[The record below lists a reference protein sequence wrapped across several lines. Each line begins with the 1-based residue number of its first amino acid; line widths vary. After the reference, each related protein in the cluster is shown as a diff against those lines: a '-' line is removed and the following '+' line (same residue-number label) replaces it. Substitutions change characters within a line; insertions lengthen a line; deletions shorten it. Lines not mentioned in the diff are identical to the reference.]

1 MNAVK
6 RRTSSNPAR
15 MISASFA
22 VVIAIGTLLL
32 WLPISSK
39 ARVFTPL
46 LDCLFTAASATCVTG
61 LVVYDTYTHWS
72 AFGHGVLLMLI
83 QIGGL
88 GLVTFTSFFNLVVG
102 RKLGLRGMRLASE
115 SINSTSFG
123 DVPYLLRMI
132 ITFTLAV
139 EASGALLLGLY
150 FVPRFGLR
158 GIAISVFLAISAFC
172 NAGFDV
178 LGFLGEYTSLTSLND
193 SYLVLFTIMLL
204 IIIGG
209 LGFIVWNDL
218 MAWRKTR
225 TLLLH
230 TKVVL
235 LVTAF
240 LLLLGTVC
248 FLLFEWNNPAT
259 LQPMSLKEKIGAGCL
274 QSVTMRTAGFNSIDL
289 YSMHDATKVFS
300 IVLMFIGAAPGS
312 TGGGIKVT
320 TIAVIVMTAVSI
332 SRGKD
337 EPYLLGRRLSANVV
351 YRSLAILFL
360 GIVVSGITAI
370 ILILT
375 CPLEQNGLTGV
386 DAAFEAVSAFATVGV
401 SSGVTAV
408 TNWVGKIAL
417 TLTMFIGRVGPVS
430 FGLTLAAQQKI
441 NRKLI
446 VPEGKIVVG

>member
-289 YSMHDATKVFS
+289 YSMRDATKVFS

-430 FGLTLAAQQKI
+430 FGLTLAAQQKV

>member
-6 RRTSSNPAR
+6 RQTSSNPAR

-240 LLLLGTVC
+240 LLLLGTIC

-289 YSMHDATKVFS
+289 YSMRDATKVFS

-430 FGLTLAAQQKI
+430 FGLTLAAQQKV

>member
-39 ARVFTPL
+39 ARVFTPR

-289 YSMHDATKVFS
+289 YSMRDATKVFS

-351 YRSLAILFL
+351 YRSLAILFM

-370 ILILT
+370 VLILT

-386 DAAFEAVSAFATVGV
+386 DAVFEAVSAFATVGV

-430 FGLTLAAQQKI
+430 FGLTLAAQQKV

>member
-240 LLLLGTVC
+240 LLLLGTIC

-289 YSMHDATKVFS
+289 YSMRDATKVFS

-337 EPYLLGRRLSANVV
+337 EPYLLGRRLSATVV

-430 FGLTLAAQQKI
+430 FGLTLAAQQKV

>member
-240 LLLLGTVC
+240 LLLLGTIC

-289 YSMHDATKVFS
+289 YSMRDATKVFS

-370 ILILT
+370 VLILT

-386 DAAFEAVSAFATVGV
+386 DAVFEAVSAFATVGV

-430 FGLTLAAQQKI
+430 FGLTLAAQQKV

>member
-158 GIAISVFLAISAFC
+158 GIAISIFLAISAFC

-289 YSMHDATKVFS
+289 YSMRDATKVFS

-351 YRSLAILFL
+351 YRSLAILFM

-370 ILILT
+370 VLILT

-386 DAAFEAVSAFATVGV
+386 DAVFEAVSAFATVGV

-430 FGLTLAAQQKI
+430 FGLTLAAQQKV

>member
-240 LLLLGTVC
+240 LLLLGTIC

-289 YSMHDATKVFS
+289 YSMRDATKVFS

-430 FGLTLAAQQKI
+430 FGLTLAAQQKV

>member
-240 LLLLGTVC
+240 LLLLGTIC

-289 YSMHDATKVFS
+289 YSMRDATKVFS

>member
-15 MISASFA
+15 IISASFA

-289 YSMHDATKVFS
+289 YSMRDATKVFS

-430 FGLTLAAQQKI
+430 FGLTLAAQQKV

>member
-83 QIGGL
+83 QSGGL

-289 YSMHDATKVFS
+289 YSMRDATKVFS

-370 ILILT
+370 VLILT

-430 FGLTLAAQQKI
+430 FGLTLAAQQKV

>member
-240 LLLLGTVC
+240 LLLLGTIC

-289 YSMHDATKVFS
+289 YSMRDATKVFS

-375 CPLEQNGLTGV
+375 CPLEQNGLIGV

-430 FGLTLAAQQKI
+430 FGLTLAAQQKV

>member
-240 LLLLGTVC
+240 LLLLGTIC

-289 YSMHDATKVFS
+289 YSMRDATKVFS

-430 FGLTLAAQQKI
+430 FGLTLVAQQKI

>member
-240 LLLLGTVC
+240 LLLLGTIC

-289 YSMHDATKVFS
+289 YSMRDATKVFS

-351 YRSLAILFL
+351 YRSLAILFM

-370 ILILT
+370 VLILT

-386 DAAFEAVSAFATVGV
+386 DAVFEAVSAFATVGV

-430 FGLTLAAQQKI
+430 FGLTLAAQQKV

>member
-6 RRTSSNPAR
+6 RRTSINPAR
-15 MISASFA
+15 IISASFA
-22 VVIAIGTLLL
+22 AVIAIGALLL

-39 ARVFTPL
+39 ARVFTPP

-61 LVVYDTYTHWS
+61 LVLYDTYTHWS
-72 AFGHGVLLMLI
+72 AFGQGVLLMLI

-132 ITFTLAV
+132 ITFTLTV
-139 EASGALLLGLY
+139 EAIGALLLGMY
-150 FVPRFGLR
+150 FVPRFGLQ
-158 GIAISVFLAISAFC
+158 GVAISVFLAVSAFC
-172 NAGFDV
+172 NAGFDI
-178 LGFLGEYTSLTSLND
+178 LGFLGEYTSLTTLND
-193 SYLVLFTIMLL
+193 SYLVLFTIMAL

-218 MAWRKTR
+218 LAWRKTH

-235 LVTAF
+235 MVTAF
-240 LLLLGTVC
+240 LILFGTAC
-248 FLLFEWNNPAT
+248 FLLFEWDNPAT
-259 LQPMSLKEKIGAGCL
+259 LQPLSLKEKIGAGFL

-289 YSMHDATKVFS
+289 YSMRDATKVFS

-320 TIAVIVMTAVSI
+320 TIAVIIMTAVSI
-332 SRGKD
+332 SRGKE
-337 EPYLLGRRLSANVV
+337 EPYMMGRRLSANVV
-351 YRSLAILFL
+351 YRSLAILFM
-360 GIVVSGITAI
+360 GIVVSGVVSIV
-370 ILILT
+370 LIMS
-375 CPLEQNGLTGV
+375 CPLEQNGLTGI
-386 DAAFEAVSAFATVGV
+386 DAVFEAVSAFATVGV

-408 TNWVGKIAL
+408 TNWIAKIVL

-430 FGLTLAAQQKI
+430 FGLTLAAQQKV

-446 VPEGKIVVG
+446 VPEGRIIVG

>member
-289 YSMHDATKVFS
+289 YSMRDATKVFS

-337 EPYLLGRRLSANVV
+337 EPYLLSRRLSANVV

-370 ILILT
+370 VLILT

-386 DAAFEAVSAFATVGV
+386 DAVFEAVSAFATVGV

>member
-158 GIAISVFLAISAFC
+158 GIAISIFLAISAFC

-240 LLLLGTVC
+240 LLLLGTAC

-259 LQPMSLKEKIGAGCL
+259 LQSMSLKEKIGAGCL

-289 YSMHDATKVFS
+289 YSMRDATKVFS